1 MYLAQTNFA
10 VVALTIAGASA
21 CWLHFLVCPRRY
33 LALLPSQLRP
43 NLFAGD

>member
-1 MYLAQTNFA
+1 MLLAHFNP
-10 VVALTIAGASA
+10 ALLALSIAGASA
-21 CWLHFLVCPRRY
+21 CWIYCLVCPRRY